1 MKRAAFPQEA
11 RNFIMGIIYIIFAIY
26 SIYII
31 MTAQKFSQKLLFGIL
46 FILIFSIALYAEYLR
61 HLYQHA
67 IQTIAYDAMPQKGKK
82 EYDDLL
88 KKDIFKAYNS
98 SKVIYDTLYY
108 ADMLDASSLLKTL
121 ETHYKMFHQNID
133 NLLIWHYNQLYAHFL
148 LKDTKI
154 VQEEY
159 TKIIRMKD
167 AKVKGHK
174 LSPLY
179 NWDFID
185 ALYLF
190 SRKDYK
196 QSFNCFKKT
205 NTQNMN
211 NREKLHYYYQF
222 SNLCKVMHNR
232 SMEEECIKK
241 IKQIGGTSKIIEVVN
256 HENE

>member
-1 MKRAAFPQEA
+1 MKKAAFPQES
-11 RNFIMGIIYIIFAIY
+11 RNIVMGIIYIIFTIY
-26 SIYII
+26 SFYII
-31 MTAQKFSQKLLFGIL
+31 ITAQELSQKLLFGIL
-46 FILIFSIALYAEYLR
+46 YILIFSVAMYSEYLR
-61 HLYQHA
+61 YLYQHA
-67 IQTIAYDAMPQKGKK
+67 IKTIAFDAMPQKGRK
-82 EYDDLL
+82 EFDVLL
-88 KKDIFKAYNS
+88 KKDIFKAYHS

-108 ADMLDASSLLKTL
+108 ADMLDASALLDIM
-121 ETHYKMFHQNID
+121 ENNYKLFHQNID

-148 LKDTKI
+148 LKNTKS

-167 AKVKGHK
+167 AKIKGHK

-205 NTQNMN
+205 NIQNMN
-211 NREKLHYYYQF
+211 NREKLHYYFQF
-222 SNLCKVMHNR
+222 SNLCRIMHNR
-232 SMEEECIKK
+232 SMEEECLKK
-241 IKQIGGTSKIIEVVN
+241 MQEIGGTSKIIEVIN